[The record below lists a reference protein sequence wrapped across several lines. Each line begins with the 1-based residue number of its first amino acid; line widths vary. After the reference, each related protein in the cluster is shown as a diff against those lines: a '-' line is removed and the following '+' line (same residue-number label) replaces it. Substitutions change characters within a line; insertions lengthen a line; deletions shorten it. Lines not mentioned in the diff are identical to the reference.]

1 MQSTSPLQT
10 GIEYGFFDSNVAVDE
25 NYRPSLLVN
34 DASKGSKVLTTILRE
49 LEKCDEFLFSVAFV
63 TEGGVV
69 VLLETLKMLQAK
81 GVKGKIVASQYQNFT
96 QPKALKRL
104 LEFDNIEL
112 RIVTN
117 DDYSMH
123 TKGYIFRHGEEY
135 VSIIGSSNLTQT
147 ALCENQEWN
156 VKLISAKDGGL
167 TKNTI
172 EEFYRLFNEA
182 VPVDGEFLSNYQRI
196 YDADWELEKVYRK
209 AREEYE
215 ESIDLSDL
223 GRVKPNRMQNAALTS
238 LSKLREAGKDKALLV
253 SATGTGK
260 TYLAAFDVATVN
272 PDRCL
277 FIIHREQIAKEA
289 LRSFR
294 NVLGNKK
301 KMSVLSG
308 TNKDLDADYIFST
321 IQTLSK
327 DSTINQIPPEAFD
340 YVVVDEVHR
349 AGAPSYQKVLDYL
362 KPKFILGMTATPER
376 SDDFDIF
383 KMFDHNIAY
392 EIRLQDA
399 MREKL
404 ICPFHYFGITE
415 LTVDGE
421 VFDDT
426 TEFRHLVA
434 DNRVNHIIHEAEFYG
449 YDGDRVKGL
458 VFCSRN
464 EEAKELSEKFNARG
478 YNTVALSGADSQEA
492 REAACDRLEQ
502 ETREG
507 GLDYIFTVDIFN
519 EGVDIP
525 SVNQIIM
532 LRPTQS
538 AIIFVQQLGRGLRKF
553 QDKEF
558 VVIIDFIGN
567 YTKNFLIPIALSGD
581 RTYNKDTI
589 RKYVGGGSAIIPGCS
604 TIHFDEITRQRIYES
619 IDSANF
625 NDIKLIKEGYKQLKY
640 KLGRIP
646 TLMDFDEHGEIDPLR
661 IIDNKSLGSYYAFL
675 SKYEKDYT
683 PRLNEVQKNMLDYIS
698 RKFASGKR
706 PGDLLVLKNLLNH
719 PADDQLAFVRAE
731 LADSYDHILTEDEQ
745 INLFNV
751 LTNKFSVSQE
761 AKKYANCIFL
771 AERDGQWHISNEFE
785 KELRTPEFKRL
796 VAETVEFGLYR
807 NRRDYSDTYKQT
819 AFQLYS
825 KYTYQEI
832 CRLLN
837 WRTDIVS
844 LNIGGYKYDDT
855 TKTYPVFINY
865 DKAED
870 ITDTTKYED
879 RLLSPS
885 RLIAISKSKRD
896 VNSPDVQNAVHADE
910 RGITMHLFVRKNK
923 DDKISKE
930 FYYLGQMHATGKTKQ
945 FIMPNTDNIS
955 AVEIE
960 YTLEVPV
967 REDLY
972 RYITDGEDG
981 NAKEI
986 AQKVKVT
993 VKRK

>member
-1 MQSTSPLQT
+1 MSNLSPLQT
-10 GIEYGFFDSNVAVDE
+10 GIEYGFFNSNVAVDE

-34 DASKGSKVLTTILRE
+34 DETKGSKVLTSILRE
-49 LEKCDEFLFSVAFV
+49 LERCDEFLFSVAFV

-69 VLLETLKMLQAK
+69 VLLEALKELQKK
-81 GVKGKIVASQYQNFT
+81 GVQGKIVASQYQNFT
-96 QPKALKRL
+96 QPKALRRL
-104 LEFDNIEL
+104 LEFSNIEL
-112 RIVTN
+112 RIVPN
-117 DDYSMH
+117 DNYSMH
-123 TKGYIFRHGEEY
+123 AKGYIFRQGDEY

-156 VKLISAKDGGL
+156 VKLISKKDGGL

-172 EEFYRLFNEA
+172 QEFYRLFNEA
-182 VPVDGEFLSNYQRI
+182 VPVDEEFLTNYQRI
-196 YDADWELEKVYRK
+196 YQSGWDLEKVSRK

-215 ESIDLSDL
+215 ETLDLSEL
-223 GRVKPNRMQNAALTS
+223 GRVKPNKMQTAALTS
-238 LSKLREAGKDKALLV
+238 LQHLRDQGKDKALLV

-260 TYLAAFDVATVN
+260 TYLAAFDVASFN

-289 LRSFR
+289 KKSFR
-294 NVLGNKK
+294 TVIGNKK

-308 TNKDLDADYIFST
+308 TNKDLEADYIFST

-327 DSTINQIPPEAFD
+327 DSTLHQLDPHTFD
-340 YVVVDEVHR
+340 YIVIDEVHR

-362 KPKFILGMTATPER
+362 KPQFTLGMTATPER

-434 DNRVNHIIHEAEFYG
+434 DRRVDHIIKEAEFYG

-458 VFCSRN
+458 VFCSRK
-464 EEAKELSEKFNARG
+464 EEAKELSEKFNQKG
-478 YNTVALSGADSQEA
+478 YRTIALSGDDSQDA
-492 REAACDRLEQ
+492 REAAVERLEQ
-502 ETREG
+502 EDPTDA
-507 GLDYIFTVDIFN
+507 LDYIFTVDIFN

-525 SVNQIIM
+525 AVNQIIM
-532 LRPTQS
+532 LRPTES
-538 AIIFVQQLGRGLRKF
+538 AIVFVQQLGRGLRKY

-567 YTKNFLIPIALSGD
+567 YRKNFLIPIALSGD

-589 RKYVGGGSAIIPGCS
+589 RKYVGGGSSVIPGCS

-619 IDSANF
+619 IDAANF
-625 NDIKLIKEGYKQLKY
+625 NDMKLLKESYKQLKF

-646 TLMDFDEHGEIDPLR
+646 TLLDFDEHGELDPLR
-661 IIDNKSLGSYYAFL
+661 YIDKLGSYYAFL
-675 SKYEKDYT
+675 QKYEKDYT
-683 PRLNEVQKNMLDYIS
+683 HQLNETQTVMLDYIS

-706 PGDLLVLKNLLNH
+706 VGDLRVLQSLLEH
-719 PADDQLAFVRAE
+719 PEDNVLQHYTPQSDDER
-731 LADSYDHILTEDEQ
+731 
-745 INLFNV
+745 INLRNV
-751 LTNKFSVSQE
+751 MTNEFSVSGE
-761 AKKYANCIFL
+761 KKKYAPCVFL
-771 AERDGQWHISNEFE
+771 TERDGGWYLSKEFRKALQDE
-785 KELRTPEFKRL
+785 GFFRL
-796 VAETVEFGLYR
+796 VQENVQFGLYR
-807 NRRDYSDTYKQT
+807 NARDYGDLYKDTS
-819 AFQLYS
+819 FQLYA
-825 KYTYQEI
+825 KYTYQEV

-837 WRTDIVS
+837 WHTDIVS
-844 LNIGGYKYDDT
+844 LNIGGYKYDEE

-865 DKAED
+865 NKDED

-896 VNSPDVQNAVHADE
+896 VNSPDVQNALHAKE

-930 FYYLGQMHATGKTKQ
+930 FYYLGTMHATGTTKQ
-945 FIMPNTDNIS
+945 FIMPNTEAS
-955 AVEIE
+955 AVEIVYE
-960 YTLEVPV
+960 LDTPV
-967 REDLY
+967 REDVY
-972 RYITDGEDG
+972 RYITE
-981 NAKEI
+981 
-986 AQKVKVT
+986 
-993 VKRK
+993 

>member
-1 MQSTSPLQT
+1 MDHSSALQT

-34 DASKGSKVLTTILRE
+34 DAQQGTKVLTSIIRE

-69 VLLETLKMLQAK
+69 VLLETLKQLQK
-81 GVKGKIVASQYQNFT
+81 RGVKGKIIASEYQNFT
-96 QPKALKRL
+96 QPRALERL
-104 LEFDNIEL
+104 LQFDNIEL
-112 RIVTN
+112 RIVT
-117 DDYSMH
+117 DEYSMH
-123 TKGYIFRHGEEY
+123 TKGYIFRHGDEY
-135 VSIIGSSNLTQT
+135 VSIIGSSNLTQS

-167 TKNTI
+167 TKNTLT
-172 EEFYRLFNEA
+172 EFDRLFNEA
-182 VPVDGEFLSNYQRI
+182 TVVDETYLENYRKI
-196 YDADWELEKVYRK
+196 YQNYIRLEKISRI
-209 AREEYE
+209 AREEAE
-215 ESIDLSDL
+215 EIIDISDV
-223 GRVKPNRMQNAALTS
+223 GRPKPNKMQSAALTS
-238 LSKLREAGKDKALLV
+238 LAALREQGKDKALLV

-260 TYLAAFDVATVN
+260 TYLAAFDVAAVN
-272 PDRCL
+272 PNRCL

-289 LRSFR
+289 MKTFR
-294 NVLGNKK
+294 NVISNKK
-301 KMSVLSG
+301 KMAILSG
-308 TNKDLDADYIFST
+308 SNKDLDADFLFST

-327 DSTINQIPPEAFD
+327 DSTLEQLSPDAFD

-362 KPKFILGMTATPER
+362 KPKFVLGMTATPER
-376 SDDFDIF
+376 SDEFDIF

-415 LTVDGE
+415 MTVDGK
-421 VFDDT
+421 VFDDM

-434 DNRVNHIIHEAEFYG
+434 DDRVDHILREAQFYG
-449 YDGDRVKGL
+449 YDGDRLKGL
-458 VFCSRN
+458 VFCSRKD
-464 EEAKELSEKFNARG
+464 EAQQLSDKFNARG
-478 YNTVALSGADSQEA
+478 MRTLALTGADSQEA
-492 REAACDRLEQ
+492 REAAVQRLEQ
-502 ETREG
+502 DEDNANA
-507 GLDYIFTVDIFN
+507 LDYIFTVDIFN
-519 EGVDIP
+519 EGIDIP
-525 SVNQIIM
+525 TINQIIM

-538 AIIFVQQLGRGLRKF
+538 AIIFVQQLGRGLRKYP
-553 QDKEF
+553 DKEF
-558 VVIIDFIGN
+558 VVVIDFIGN

-589 RKYVGGGSAIIPGCS
+589 RKYVDGGTQVIPGCS

-619 IDSANF
+619 IDAANF
-625 NDIKLIKEGYKQLKY
+625 NDMKLLKESYRQLKF

-646 TLMDFDEHGEIDPLR
+646 TLMDFDEHGELDPLR
-661 IIDNKSLGSYYAFL
+661 YIDKLNSYYGFL
-675 SKYEKDYT
+675 VKYEKEYT
-683 PRLNEVQKNMLDYIS
+683 PRLNKVQVEMLDYIS
-698 RKFASGKR
+698 TKFASGKR
-706 PGDLLVLKNLLNH
+706 PGDLLVLKGLLSN
-719 PADDQLAFVRAE
+719 PEQDQLKMLEKE
-731 LADSYDHILTEDEQ
+731 LASANNHELSEDEK
-745 INLFNV
+745 INFCNV
-751 LTNKFSVSQE
+751 LTNQFSVSSE
-761 AKKYANCIFL
+761 KTKYTNCVFLEERNGGWFMSPQFAN
-771 AERDGQWHISNEFE
+771 
-785 KELRTPEFKRL
+785 ELKSEEFKRL
-796 VAETVEFGLYR
+796 LLETVEFGLYR
-807 NRRDYSDTYKQT
+807 NRQNYADTYKDT

-844 LNIGGYKYDDT
+844 LNIGGYKYDET

-865 DKAED
+865 NKADD

-879 RLLSPS
+879 RLMSPS

-923 DDKISKE
+923 EDKISKE
-930 FYYLGQMHATGKTKQ
+930 FYYLGQMHATGRTKR
-945 FIMPNTDNIS
+945 FVMPNTNAS

-960 YTLEVPV
+960 YELEQPV

-972 RYITDGEDG
+972 RYITDGYTGELQD
-981 NAKEI
+981 I
-986 AQKVKVT
+986 VQKVKVS

>member
-34 DASKGSKVLTTILRE
+34 DPTKGSKILTSILRE
-49 LEKCDEFLFSVAFV
+49 LETCDEFLFSVAFV

-69 VLLETLKMLQAK
+69 VLLEALKQLQKK
-81 GVKGKIVASQYQNFT
+81 GIRGKIVASQYQNFT
-96 QPKALKRL
+96 QPKALTRL

-112 RIVTN
+112 RIVTSDN
-117 DDYSMH
+117 YNMH
-123 TKGYIFRHGEEY
+123 TKGYIFRHGDEY
-135 VSIIGSSNLTQT
+135 VSIIGSSNLTQG

-172 EEFYRLFNEA
+172 EEFYRLFDEA
-182 VPVDGEFLSNYQRI
+182 VPVDDEFLMNYKRI
-196 YDADWELEKVYRK
+196 YDSNWELEKVARK

-215 ESIDLSDL
+215 DTIDLSDL
-223 GRVKPNRMQNAALTS
+223 GRVKPNKMQTAALTS
-238 LSKLREAGKDKALLV
+238 LAKLRQQGKDKALLV

-260 TYLAAFDVATVN
+260 TYLAAFDVASFN

-289 LRSFR
+289 LKSFR
-294 NVLGNKK
+294 NVIGNKK

-308 TNKDLDADYIFST
+308 TNKDLSADYLFST

-327 DSTINQIPPEAFD
+327 DTTLQQIDPEVFD

-362 KPKFILGMTATPER
+362 KPKFTLGMTATPER

-421 VFDDT
+421 IFDDT

-434 DNRVNHIIHEAEFYG
+434 DNRVDHIIEEAEFYG
-449 YDGDRVKGL
+449 YDGNRVKGL
-458 VFCSRN
+458 IFCSRKD
-464 EEAKELSEKFNARG
+464 EAKELSEKFNAKG
-478 YNTVALSGADSQEA
+478 YNTIALSGEDSQEA
-492 REAACDRLEQ
+492 RETACDRLEQ
-502 ETREG
+502 EERDG

-525 SVNQIIM
+525 AVNQIIM
-532 LRPTQS
+532 LRPTES

-625 NDIKLIKEGYKQLKY
+625 NDMKLLKESYKQLKF

-646 TLMDFDEHGEIDPLR
+646 TLMDFDEHGELDPLR
-661 IIDNKSLGSYYAFL
+661 YIDKMDSYYGFL
-675 SKYEKDYT
+675 VKNEKEYK
-683 PRLNEVQKNMLDYIS
+683 PRLGKTQVEMLNYIS
-698 RKFASGKR
+698 TKFASGKR
-706 PGDLLVLKNLLNH
+706 PGDLLVLKGLLGH
-719 PADDQLAFVRAE
+719 PEADQLKALEQTLQEEFNHV
-731 LADSYDHILTEDEQ
+731 LTEDER
-745 INLFNV
+745 INVFNV
-751 LTNKFSVSQE
+751 LTNGFSVSSE
-761 AKKYANCIFL
+761 KKKYANCVFL
-771 AERDGQWHISNEFE
+771 EERDGGWFISDQFE
-785 KELRTPEFKRL
+785 KELKTPEFKRL
-796 VAETVEFGLYR
+796 VEETVEFGLYR
-807 NRRDYSDTYKQT
+807 NKLNYSETYKDT

-844 LNIGGYKYDDT
+844 LNIGGYKFDET

-865 DKAED
+865 NKDED

-896 VNSPDVQNAVHADE
+896 VNSPDVQNAVHADD

-930 FYYLGQMHATGKTKQ
+930 FYYLGQMHATGRTKQ

-960 YTLEVPV
+960 YELEQPV

-972 RYITDGEDG
+972 RYITDGYTGEVQD
-981 NAKEI
+981 I
-986 AQKVKVT
+986 THKVKVT